1 MSEKE
6 AINKLIDIMDK
17 EECKTIIAEFGKQVP
32 GLSEDDCE
40 DLQKVKDAL
49 KKYNKSLGERGRKT
63 KKFRDGMKRLIE
75 EEEGVKPL
83 TKWEKVKKWFLEL
96 PIWSIR

>member
-17 EECKTIIAEFGKQVP
+17 EECKTIIAEFGKQVH

-49 KKYNKSLGERGRKT
+49 KKYNKSLGGRGRKT
-63 KKFRDGMKRLIE
+63 KKFRDGMKSLYE
-75 EEEGVKPL
+75 
-83 TKWEKVKKWFLEL
+83 
-96 PIWSIR
+96 